1 MLEIHAPNTEE
12 EMATMT
18 AFLASLEW
26 LYLTHR
32 YPSAT
37 QGRVLRL
44 LTLSGVDPGA
54 WKYVVGRLI
63 LIVQSGNGLLERQGE
78 GRKEQAWL
86 RRVIEDIW
94 CYAEEEGIPV
104 GEPILCPM
112 YLASYS
118 YTQKNYLADLQTIY
132 GHPAPHPYKQPWPKS
147 VDLPQNSFT
156 QLEFLPQAVAIMGA
170 TAGAIER
177 LIERGVQHDHR
188 D

>member
-1 MLEIHAPNTEE
+1 MLEIRVPSTEE
-12 EMATMT
+12 KMAEVT

-44 LTLSGVDPGA
+44 LTLSGVDPGS

-63 LIVQSGNGLLERQGE
+63 LIFQPGSGLPEGHGE
-78 GRKEQAWL
+78 GEAEQVWL
-86 RRVIEDIW
+86 RHVIEDIW
-94 CYAEEEGIPV
+94 FYAEEEGIPV
-104 GEPILCPM
+104 GEPLLCPV

-132 GHPAPHPYKQPWPKS
+132 GHPAPHPYEQPWPEGM
-147 VDLPQNSFT
+147 DLPQNSFT
-156 QLEFLPQAVAIMGA
+156 QLGFFHQAVAMMGT
-170 TAGAIER
+170 TAGAIEH
-177 LIERGVQHDHR
+177 LIERGTHNA
-188 D
+188 

>member
-1 MLEIHAPNTEE
+1 MLEIHAPNTEA
-12 EMATMT
+12 EMTKVM

-44 LTLSGVDPGA
+44 LTLSGVDPGS
-54 WKYVVGRLI
+54 WKYIVGRLI
-63 LIVQSGNGLLERQGE
+63 VQPQSGLPKGHGE
-78 GRKEQAWL
+78 GGEEQAWL
-86 RRVIEDIW
+86 RRIIEDIW
-94 CYAEEEGIPV
+94 SYAVEEGILIGKP
-104 GEPILCPM
+104 PLCPV
-112 YLASYS
+112 YLTSYG

-132 GHPAPHPYKQPWPKS
+132 GHPAPRPYEQPWPDRA
-147 VDLPQNSFT
+147 DLPQNSFIP
-156 QLEFLPQAVAIMGA
+156 LGFLPQAVAMMGA

-177 LIERGVQHDHR
+177 LIERGVPHDHR